1 MSGSSIPFRL
11 ISGLERTEWQ
21 ELCSI
26 RSTVPRTR
34 GRSCPGSGSMSL
46 DVSEDRTRLMLL
58 KHLVAL
64 VLLALSVTAWDYEVH
79 RPQEHAA

>member
-1 MSGSSIPFRL
+1 
-11 ISGLERTEWQ
+11 
-21 ELCSI
+21 
-26 RSTVPRTR
+26 
-34 GRSCPGSGSMSL
+34 MSL